1 MIEVKESYPV
11 QLAEYAKLHHLE
23 DEPAFVWWITRA
35 LRKRDQIISSVKVR
49 VKNRTR
55 KYGIMVP
62 VTVKEAFDL
71 DRQNG
76 NSQLKDAI
84 QKEMK
89 NFMFAFKVLDF
100 SEKAPV
106 GYSRLRVHMV
116 FDIKL
121 DLTRKAHLVADG
133 HLTHDPVDSMY
144 VGVLSRETA
153 RIALTYA
160 AFHGWD
166 LWATDGMNVL
176 CKHQRLRNIGS
187 SVIQSL

>member
-116 FDIKL
+116 FAIKL

-133 HLTHDPVDSMY
+133 HLTHDPVDSTY